1 MSDTTLADLAPTLD
15 DAAGEGSVDVTQD
28 VSAEDFDIDAFVA
41 GVRPSTRAVKIYA
54 RADLLAPIAELEER
68 IRRYDAQVDAGEDP
82 DEDRDD
88 LIEQIEALQDEF
100 LASGKWFHVRGR
112 SDAWRDGVKKKLKKA
127 GASENDIV
135 LEQVAASI
143 VIPSGVTKKH
153 LKAIQEINEAEV
165 KKLVVAWQFACTQPT
180 KATAPF
186 SREPSRSRRG

>member
-41 GVRPSTRAVKIYA
+41 G
-54 RADLLAPIAELEER
+54 
-68 IRRYDAQVDAGEDP
+68 
-82 DEDRDD
+82 DRDD

-165 KKLVVAWQFACTQPT
+165 KKLVVAWQLACTQPT